1 MYDKSNLGISLSPS
15 QQSSSIDNST
25 FETSRC
31 GSQTVKPR
39 PIKSMAAR
47 RNDVCIG
54 NFGDAGANN
63 RYVNALPAKVAYLL
77 SCLHNDISILNKEE
91 RERTSQSC

>member
-1 MYDKSNLGISLSPS
+1 M
-15 QQSSSIDNST
+15 DNST
-25 FETSRC
+25 FETSKC

-63 RYVNALPAKVAYLL
+63 RYVSALPEKKLYYGKY
-77 SCLHNDISILNKEE
+77 SISILNKDKYVLVNLA
-91 RERTSQSC
+91 RF